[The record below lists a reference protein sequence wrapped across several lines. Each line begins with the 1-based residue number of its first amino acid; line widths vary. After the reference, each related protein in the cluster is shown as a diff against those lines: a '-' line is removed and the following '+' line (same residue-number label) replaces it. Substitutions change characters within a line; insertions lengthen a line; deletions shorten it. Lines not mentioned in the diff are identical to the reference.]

1 MILLKFKKTDNFC
14 FISHIDTLR
23 HFQRIFRRAGID
35 VRFSNGFNPH
45 MLIYFSSPLPLGL
58 ASRAEYVTVCT
69 DMKAK
74 DFLPLY
80 NKNCPEGLMGIAAV
94 DVDENPN
101 LQFRVV
107 AAQYD
112 FFTPLEKKERYIAS
126 YVKKGESVTEDV
138 TERVFEVGEHTAILA
153 SGAVN
158 LRPERFATACCGAT
172 ITEIVKTKQY
182 ILNGDK
188 LADVDEF
195 YHLNENALS

>member
-80 NKNCPEGLMGIAAV
+80 KKNSPEGLMGIAAV
-94 DVDENPN
+94 DVDDNPN

-107 AAQYD
+107 ADQ
-112 FFTPLEKKERYIAS
+112 
-126 YVKKGESVTEDV
+126 
-138 TERVFEVGEHTAILA
+138 
-153 SGAVN
+153 
-158 LRPERFATACCGAT
+158 
-172 ITEIVKTKQY
+172 
-182 ILNGDK
+182 
-188 LADVDEF
+188 
-195 YHLNENALS
+195 

>member
-1 MILLKFKKTDNFC
+1 
-14 FISHIDTLR
+14 
-23 HFQRIFRRAGID
+23 
-35 VRFSNGFNPH
+35 

-112 FFTPLEKKERYIAS
+112 FFTPLEKRKGISLPMLKRARAS
-126 YVKKGESVTEDV
+126 QRTSQKK
-138 TERVFEVGEHTAILA
+138 FLKWA
-153 SGAVN
+153 SIRLCLQAV
-158 LRPERFATACCGAT
+158 R
-172 ITEIVKTKQY
+172 
-182 ILNGDK
+182 
-188 LADVDEF
+188 
-195 YHLNENALS
+195 